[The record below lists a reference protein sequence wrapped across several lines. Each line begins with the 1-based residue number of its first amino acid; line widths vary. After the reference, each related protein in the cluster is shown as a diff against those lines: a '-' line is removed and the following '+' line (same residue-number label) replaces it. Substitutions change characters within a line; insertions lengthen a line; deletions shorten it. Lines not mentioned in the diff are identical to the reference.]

1 MSEILSNVITL
12 IALYILIALFIKLA
26 IYPIGY
32 FQIKYYRK
40 RYSKRDI
47 QEFILKFCHGCFC
60 LSTYNP
66 SQDMAYNVYDQ
77 KPLTKEQ
84 LKILI
89 GKLLDDKIIRLFSYH
104 GQNSYCII
112 SDRKSALLKKLIR
125 EKG

>member
-1 MSEILSNVITL
+1 M
-12 IALYILIALFIKLA
+12 IALYILIALFIELA
-26 IYPIGY
+26 IYPIKY

-40 RYSKRDI
+40 RYTKRDI

-60 LSTYNP
+60 LSTYKP
-66 SQDMAYNVYDQ
+66 DPDIAYNVYDE